1 MKWTVVKMDSDE
13 RNRNSLD
20 LKKYVFPQ
28 KYKIQYYQI
37 VLLLECFDY
46 QNQLLESR
54 MHLLAASNE
63 EQIQEH

>member
-1 MKWTVVKMDSDE
+1 MDSDE